1 MYLMVLSV
9 IEKDHGMD
17 LAGRKKK
24 IYFQGLKIYL
34 FQIFKTNHNIKK
46 YQ

>member
-17 LAGRKKK
+17 LAGRKK